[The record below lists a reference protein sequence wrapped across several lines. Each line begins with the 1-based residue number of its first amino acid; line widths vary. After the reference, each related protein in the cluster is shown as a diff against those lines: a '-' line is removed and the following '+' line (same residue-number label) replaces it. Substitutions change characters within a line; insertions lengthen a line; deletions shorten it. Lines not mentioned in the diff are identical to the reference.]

1 MSEERRVR
9 DPIHGFIR
17 LSSDEAEI
25 VETAV
30 FQRLRG
36 IRQLAM
42 ANMVYPGALHTRFD
56 HTLGVFHVT
65 GLLCDVF
72 KFPDEDKRLVR
83 LSALL
88 HDLGHGPF
96 SHVSEGAL
104 ELFAD
109 REKLKD
115 RLKGDNN
122 AKIHELVTQ
131 DLLRTDAALNHL
143 VGGNTISKII
153 SLLSYGYGEPILKS
167 VVSGPLDADKQDYLL
182 RDTYFCGVKYGIF
195 DLQQLH
201 RELQFTDDPTQG
213 KQLTISADGVHALEQ
228 FVLAKYYL
236 TAQVY
241 SHRVRLITDQM
252 IVRAIKLG
260 IEEDGIDDLNRLY
273 RYDGSEEFV
282 KNYIEWDDV
291 RFLLRFGDKLL
302 KGGYCYELVDRLRS
316 RRLLKQVF
324 ESAVS
329 QLPESC
335 QETIRDIT
343 KPKNKELRRCLEQ
356 RLAGVLQENGFALKC
371 SCKDPSHLVTVNAF
385 TLKSVRVQS
394 RDDEGPILV
403 RKGTEKTTFEEASD
417 LFRSIDEKMVRP
429 QFAIYAPVEYDNPAE
444 RRSLQVKLH
453 DPILRCLDEFGNGA
467 LNVSS

>member
-25 VETAV
+25 VETPA

-56 HTLGVFHVT
+56 HTLGVFHIT

-72 KFPDEDKRLVR
+72 RFPDEEKRLVR
-83 LSALL
+83 LSALV

-109 REKLKD
+109 RDRLKD
-115 RLKGDNN
+115 RLKTDNN
-122 AKIHELVTQ
+122 AKIHEFLTQ
-131 DLLRTDAALNHL
+131 DLLRSDAQLNHL
-143 VGGNTISKII
+143 IGGSTIAKII

-201 RELQFTDDPTQG
+201 RELQVADDPTQG
-213 KQLTISADGVHALEQ
+213 KQLMISADGVHALEQ

-252 IVRAIKLG
+252 VVRAIKLG
-260 IEEDGIDDLNRLY
+260 IEEDQNEELSRLY
-273 RYDGSEEFV
+273 RYDGTEAFV
-282 KNYIEWDDV
+282 RNYMQWDDA
-291 RFLLRFGDKLL
+291 RFLLEFGHPAL
-302 KGGYCYELVDRLRS
+302 KGTYCHEVVERLRS
-316 RRLLKQVF
+316 RRLLKQLF
-324 ESAVS
+324 DSAVG

-335 QETIRDIT
+335 QELVRDIT
-343 KPKNKELRRCLEQ
+343 KPKHREVRRALEQ
-356 RLAGVLQENGFALKC
+356 KLAAVIQDNGIPLKC
-371 SCKDPSHLVTVNAF
+371 SCKDASNLVIVNSF

-403 RKGTEKTTFEEASD
+403 RKGAEKTTFEEASD

-444 RRSLQVKLH
+444 RRSMQVKLH
-453 DPILRCLDEFGNGA
+453 DPILRCLDEFGMGR
-467 LNVSS
+467 